1 MQSQDGRGRVDTAV
15 LDVDGTLVDTVYQ
28 HTMAWATAFGEVDV
42 DVPRWR
48 LHRAVGIGG
57 DRYVAE
63 VAGDEVERRYG
74 DRLRDR
80 HDELFGRE
88 IDRVRPLPG
97 APELLRELR
106 DRGLKVVMASSG
118 VAEHTE
124 RLLRLVGADRT
135 AQGAT
140 SSSDVDQSKPA
151 PDLIE
156 AAIEKVD
163 GDRAVVVGDAV
174 WDVTAAVNA
183 GVRSVGLLSGG
194 FGEGE
199 LRDAG
204 ADHVF
209 ADAQDLLDHLDETPL
224 RGRD

>member
-1 MQSQDGRGRVDTAV
+1 MHSEDGTSRVDTAV

-42 DVPRWR
+42 DVPLWR

-63 VAGDEVERRYG
+63 VAGDDVERRYG

-97 APELLRELR
+97 APELLRELG

-124 RLLRLVGADRT
+124 RLLRLVGAHRT
-135 AQGAT
+135 SQGAT

-156 AAIEKVD
+156 AAIDKVD

-183 GVRSVGLLSGG
+183 GVRSIGLLSGG

-199 LRDAG
+199 LRAAG
-204 ADHVF
+204 ADQVF
-209 ADAQDLLDHLDETPL
+209 ADAQDLLDHLDETLL
-224 RGRD
+224 RGRG

>member
-1 MQSQDGRGRVDTAV
+1 MHSEDGTSRVDTAV
-15 LDVDGTLVDTVYQ
+15 LDVDGTLVDSVYQ

-42 DVPRWR
+42 DVPLWR

-63 VAGDEVERRYG
+63 VAGDDVERRYG

-97 APELLRELR
+97 APELLRELG

-124 RLLRLVGADRT
+124 RLLRLVGAHRT
-135 AQGAT
+135 SQGAT

-156 AAIEKVD
+156 AAIDKVD

-183 GVRSVGLLSGG
+183 GVRSIGLLSGG

-199 LRDAG
+199 LRAAG
-204 ADHVF
+204 ADQVF
-209 ADAQDLLDHLDETPL
+209 ADAQDLLDHLDETLL
-224 RGRD
+224 RGRG

>member
-1 MQSQDGRGRVDTAV
+1 MHSEDGTSRVDTAV

-42 DVPRWR
+42 DVPLWR

-63 VAGDEVERRYG
+63 VAGDDVERRYG

-97 APELLRELR
+97 APELLRELG

-135 AQGAT
+135 SQGAT

-156 AAIEKVD
+156 AAIDKVD

-183 GVRSVGLLSGG
+183 GVRSIGLLSGG

-199 LRDAG
+199 LRAAG
-204 ADHVF
+204 ADQVF
-209 ADAQDLLDHLDETPL
+209 ADAQDLLDHLDETLL
-224 RGRD
+224 RGRG

>member
-1 MQSQDGRGRVDTAV
+1 MHSEGGTSRVDTAV

-42 DVPRWR
+42 DVPLWR

-63 VAGDEVERRYG
+63 VAGDDVERRYG
-74 DRLRDR
+74 DQLRDR

-97 APELLRELR
+97 APALLRELR
-106 DRGLKVVMASSG
+106 DRGLKVVLASSG

-135 AQGAT
+135 TQGAT
-140 SSSDVDQSKPA
+140 SSSDVEQSKPA

-156 AAIEKVD
+156 AAIERVD
-163 GDRAVVVGDAV
+163 GERAVVVGDAV

-183 GVRSVGLLSGG
+183 GMRSVGLLSGG

-209 ADAQDLLDHLDETPL
+209 TDAQDLLDHLDETPL
-224 RGRD
+224 RGPD

>member
-1 MQSQDGRGRVDTAV
+1 MHSDGGTSRVDTAV

-42 DVPRWR
+42 DVPLWR

-63 VAGDEVERRYG
+63 VAGDDVERRHG

-97 APELLRELR
+97 APELLRELG

-135 AQGAT
+135 SQGAT

-183 GVRSVGLLSGG
+183 GVRSIGLLSGG

-199 LRDAG
+199 LRAAG
-204 ADHVF
+204 ADQVF
-209 ADAQDLLDHLDETPL
+209 ADAQDLLDHLDETLL
-224 RGRD
+224 RGRG

>member
-1 MQSQDGRGRVDTAV
+1 MDSEDGTSQVDTAV

-28 HTMAWATAFGEVDV
+28 HTMAWATAFGEVEV
-42 DVPRWR
+42 DVPLWR

-63 VAGDEVERRYG
+63 VAGDEVERRHG

-140 SSSDVDQSKPA
+140 SSSDVEQSKPA

-183 GVRSVGLLSGG
+183 GVRSIGLLSGG
-194 FGEGE
+194 FGEVE

-204 ADHVF
+204 ADQVF
-209 ADAQDLLDHLDETPL
+209 ADARDLLDHLDQTPL
-224 RGRD
+224 RGRR

>member
-1 MQSQDGRGRVDTAV
+1 MHSEDGTSRVDTAV

-42 DVPRWR
+42 DVPLWR

-63 VAGDEVERRYG
+63 VAGDDVERRHG

-97 APELLRELR
+97 APELLRELG

-135 AQGAT
+135 SQGAT

-183 GVRSVGLLSGG
+183 GVRSIGLLSGG

-199 LRDAG
+199 LRAAG
-204 ADHVF
+204 ADQVF
-209 ADAQDLLDHLDETPL
+209 ADAQDLLDHLDETLL
-224 RGRD
+224 RGRG